1 MARKEI
7 LLGNYIV
14 NENSSPYVIAEIG
27 INHNG
32 DLQIAKKLIDAA
44 NACGCANYTRI
55 VRKCLEMSQNE
66 LKLTI
71 VSDLA
76 FIYPT
81 TEVLHTP
88 MFAAALFTRA
98 LNYITTSSSSTDRIK
113 MKG

>member
-1 MARKEI
+1 
-7 LLGNYIV
+7 
-14 NENSSPYVIAEIG
+14 
-27 INHNG
+27 
-32 DLQIAKKLIDAA
+32 
-44 NACGCANYTRI
+44 
-55 VRKCLEMSQNE
+55 MSQNE

>member
-1 MARKEI
+1 M
-7 LLGNYIV
+7 V
-14 NENSSPYVIAEIG
+14 
-27 INHNG
+27 
-32 DLQIAKKLIDAA
+32 
-44 NACGCANYTRI
+44 ACTANYTRI

-113 MKG
+113 MKGWYICNVDYSSDLKKNKVIKYAEKA